1 MFASVHRRFQ
11 EIQHS
16 LNKTSNVIIDTWH
29 DKRLMLPD
37 IDGTCIDL
45 EKNILVIDATAQH
58 SDKNN
63 KIKHH

>member
-1 MFASVHRRFQ
+1 
-11 EIQHS
+11 
-16 LNKTSNVIIDTWH
+16 
-29 DKRLMLPD
+29 MLPD
-37 IDGTCIDL
+37 IDGTFIDL